1 MANPLSPS
9 LSSLL
14 TAVVDGERSLSKL
27 TPKQATKLAQAGLVE
42 VNEAG
47 TFCVSR
53 KGIRAALKAGK
64 VVRQLECNDVVEAAF
79 LELTADGAVTQ
90 HRPIWVAVGKS
101 TWTRDEVLNSLK
113 VLRDAGQA
121 RTFKLSNNNFQIF
134 WAQPEVK
141 SADGEDAIPGVDEV

>member
-1 MANPLSPS
+1 MAKSLTPS

-14 TAVVDGERSLSKL
+14 TAVVSGDRSLSKL
-27 TPKQATKLAQAGLVE
+27 TPKQATQLAQANLIE
-42 VNEAG
+42 VSEEGAFQISN
-47 TFCVSR
+47 
-53 KGIRAALKAGK
+53 KGNRAAAKSAK
-64 VVRQLECNDVVEAAF
+64 VARQVLCNDVVSAAF

-113 VLRDAGQA
+113 VLRDAAQA

-141 SADGEDAIPGVDEV
+141 SADGEAAIPGVDEV